1 MTSAKIYTD
10 YGFQKTVVPKNGETF
25 SLEEVQAIVGGYVEV
40 VRLDDKTIMC
50 VNEDGKFMQSCFPN
64 KEATE
69 IAHSHKA
76 IKVDDYICG
85 CALVCPSHMFP

>member
-50 VNEDGKFMQSCFPN
+50 VNEDGKFMQSCFLN
-64 KEATE
+64 REATE
-69 IAHSHKA
+69 LAHSYKA

-85 CALVCPSHMFP
+85 CALVCPTPMFP